1 MKPLEG
7 LKVVELGVYLAIP
20 GVSRLL
26 ADWGAE
32 VIKVEAPKGDASRYT
47 GYTILKNTGGHG
59 GHGKAAGRCRHFP
72 E

>member
-47 GYTILKNTGGHG
+47 GYTINLPSNNKCNY
-59 GHGKAAGRCRHFP
+59 KQYYICLGRSN
-72 E
+72 